1 MLCFK
6 HFAHVCVVSLTPI
19 IRLFEKD
26 GMKINEELFAQAHQ
40 AMQVLRQPLKL
51 KQVVEL
57 TSVIVIYRI

>member
-1 MLCFK
+1 MFQTFRTCLFR
-6 HFAHVCVVSLTPI
+6 FPDTNNQI
-19 IRLFEKD
+19 IEKD

>member
-6 HFAHVCVVSLTPI
+6 HFGHVCVVSLTPI

-26 GMKINEELFAQAHQ
+26 GMKINEGLFAQAHQ
-40 AMQVLRQPLKL
+40 TILVLRQTLKL